1 MDNKNATTL
10 PVNDNDGTTEIDL
23 GELLRAVWHRIW
35 LVIILIAVGI
45 ILSFAITKIFITPKY
60 QAKATI
66 YILSKST
73 SITSLADLQIGSNLA
88 ADFEIIATTRE
99 LLESVIARENLDM
112 TYEELK
118 REVSVSNPQNSH
130 MLVVSVL
137 DPDPEMAARVSNA
150 VADELRNEIADVM
163 NTDRP
168 SSVEQA
174 VVPVR
179 AKTPNVRN
187 NVIIGGVAGLIVA
200 LAIII
205 IIFMSDDTI
214 KNADD
219 VRKYLDMDTLAS
231 FPLMKGGE
239 KSSRKRR

>member
-1 MDNKNATTL
+1 MENQN
-10 PVNDNDGTTEIDL
+10 VNTSAANDQNSTTEIDL
-23 GELLRAVWHRIW
+23 GELLRAIWHRIW
-35 LVIILIAVGI
+35 LVLILVAAGI
-45 ILSFAITKIFITPKY
+45 ILSFAITKLFITPKY
-60 QAKATI
+60 EAKSTI

-99 LLESVIARENLDM
+99 LLESVIAREGLDM
-112 TYEELK
+112 TYEELR
-118 REVSVSNPQNSH
+118 REISVSNPTNSH

-137 DPDPEMAARVSNA
+137 DPDAEQASRISNA
-150 VADELRNEIADVM
+150 VADELRNEIADIM

-168 SSVEQA
+168 STVEQA
-174 VVPVR
+174 IVPVA

-187 NVIIGGVAGLIVA
+187 NIIIGGVAGLIIA
-200 LAIII
+200 IAIIT

-219 VRKYLDMDTLAS
+219 VRKYLELDTLAA
-231 FPLMKGGE
+231 FPLVKTNA
-239 KSSRKRR
+239 KPADKRR